1 MTGDRQMMIF
11 VLSALAIVLTI
22 LHRLNPLDSRA
33 TFFEFQKVL
42 FMKSL
47 ILTRTG

>member
-22 LHRLNPLDSRA
+22 LHHLKILDSRA
-33 TFFEFQKVL
+33 TFLEFQKVL
-42 FMKSL
+42 FMKIL
-47 ILTRTG
+47 ILNHTG